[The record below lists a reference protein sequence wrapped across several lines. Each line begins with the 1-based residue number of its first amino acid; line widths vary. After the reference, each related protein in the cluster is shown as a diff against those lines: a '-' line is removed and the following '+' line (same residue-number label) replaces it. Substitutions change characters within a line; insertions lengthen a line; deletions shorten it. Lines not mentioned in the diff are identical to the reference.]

1 MDRGTAFGRTVFA
14 VPFASQPYLNDRI
27 KATKNTIL
35 HELLSLDTPD
45 KATVRVLVLA
55 DPDGHELCFVDEEG
69 FSALSEPDE
78 NSAADFDKFIAEDPF
93 QA

>member
-1 MDRGTAFGRTVFA
+1 MFA